1 MKRKE
6 QFQCNQCDE
15 LTRLDIKTKRLTG
28 DIRHSYAQCEKCGY
42 KSTVYY
48 TNKRVRKLMS
58 KQATETNVARKEALK
73 GKLQRE
79 IDMLKVKFETE
90 VI

>member
-6 QFQCNQCDE
+6 QFICNSCNE
-15 LTRLDIKTKRLTG
+15 HTRLDIHNSKMFSEFE
-28 DIRHSYAQCEKCGY
+28 HVYAKCEHCGY

-48 TNKRVRKLMS
+48 ANKRVRKLMS

-73 GKLQRE
+73 DKLQRE
-79 IDMLKVKFETE
+79 IDMLKVKFEG
-90 VI
+90 

>member
-1 MKRKE
+1 MKHKE
-6 QFQCNQCDE
+6 RFICNSCNKH
-15 LTRLDIKTKRLTG
+15 TILDIHTNKMF
-28 DIRHSYAQCEKCGY
+28 DEFEHVYAKCEHCGY

-73 GKLQRE
+73 SKLQRE
-79 IDMLKVKFETE
+79 IDMLKVSLTN
-90 VI
+90 

>member
-1 MKRKE
+1 MKHKE
-6 QFQCNQCDE
+6 QFTCNSCNE
-15 LTRLDIKTKRLTG
+15 HTRLDIHTDKMFG
-28 DIRHSYAQCEKCGY
+28 EFEHVYAKCEHCDY

-73 GKLQRE
+73 GKLQRD
-79 IDMLKVKFETE
+79 IDMLKVKFEG
-90 VI
+90 